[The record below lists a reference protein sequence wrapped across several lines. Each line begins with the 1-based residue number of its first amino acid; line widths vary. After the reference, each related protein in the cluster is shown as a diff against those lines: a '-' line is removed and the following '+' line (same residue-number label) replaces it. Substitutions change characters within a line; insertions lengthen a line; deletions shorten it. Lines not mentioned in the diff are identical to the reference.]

1 MSAPETPTRNGS
13 RLGVIE
19 TLANI
24 LRSLTF
30 QNVLVMAILVV
41 LAVPSYAVWQLLH
54 DSELRREIMSYA
66 KEIDMQ
72 VPCQIITYSFS
83 GQSEKTAVIS
93 GVEVLGQFE
102 IVVGTK
108 VPGTITATDAASAC
122 KTMLEMG
129 GLLRAILADQRTREK
144 K

>member
-1 MSAPETPTRNGS
+1 MSVPRDIDGNGKVGVLERLTR
-13 RLGVIE
+13 
-19 TLANI
+19 I
-24 LRSLTF
+24 LQSLTF
-30 QNVLVMAILVV
+30 QNIIVFAILVV

-66 KEIDMQ
+66 KELDLG

-93 GVEVLGQFE
+93 GVEVLNQFE
-102 IVVGTK
+102 VVVGTK
-108 VPGTITATDAASAC
+108 VPGQITATDAAAAC

-129 GLLRAILADQRTREK
+129 AQVRAMLADQRTREK